1 MNDGD
6 KHPRSVKAFQGIGSL
21 SKAGQPLG
29 QALYQVRVLRPA
41 PETGNPADEHM
52 EITIIPRSVHMFSL
66 LGDRLT
72 LHLEGGGQLDV
83 TYDGRRY
90 VALTGIGGRPEGVDP
105 AN

>member
-1 MNDGD
+1 MNDTD
-6 KHPRSVKAFQGIGSL
+6 ARTQSVKAFQGIGKL
-21 SKAGQPLG
+21 SKGGQPLG
-29 QALYQVRVLRPA
+29 QALYQVRVLRPNA
-41 PETGNPADEHM
+41 ATESATEQM

-90 VALTGIGGRPEGVDP
+90 VALSDIGHGPDGVEP